1 MPHYT
6 ATLEVSA
13 SVADLFSFFSKP
25 KNLVQLAP
33 PELNLELVSAPAV
46 ITTGARLV
54 WKGRRWGIS
63 QQIIQEVAA
72 FDLEKLIALEQKQ
85 GPFARWL
92 HSHHFEATGS
102 GAKIVEAIDFEP
114 PGGMLG
120 MIVTAAAI
128 QKDLDKLLAH
138 RQKKLN
144 EIFG

>member
-6 ATLEVSA
+6 ATLIVDCP
-13 SVADLFSFFSKP
+13 VADLFAFFSKP

-33 PELNLELVSAPAV
+33 PEMNLELVTAPE
-46 ITTGARLV
+46 IMHGGARLV

-63 QQIIQEVAA
+63 QQIIQEVTK
-72 FDLEKLIALEQKQ
+72 FEQEKLIALEQKQ

-92 HSHHFEATGS
+92 HAHHFEGTDIS
-102 GAKIVEAIDFEP
+102 TTIVEKIDFEP

-120 MIVTAAAI
+120 FLVTANTI
-128 QKDLDKLLAH
+128 RKDLDKLTAYREKRL
-138 RQKKLN
+138 K

>member
-6 ATLEVSA
+6 ASLIVDCP
-13 SVADLFSFFSKP
+13 VADLFAFFSKP

-33 PELNLELVSAPAV
+33 PEMNLELVAAPEIMQV
-46 ITTGARLV
+46 GARLV

-63 QQIIQEVAA
+63 QQIIQEVTA
-72 FDLEKLIALEQKQ
+72 FQQEKMISLEQKQ

-92 HSHHFEATGS
+92 HAHHFEGTDVS
-102 GAKIVEAIDFEP
+102 TTIVEKIDFEP

-120 MIVTAAAI
+120 FLVTANTI
-128 QKDLDKLLAH
+128 RKDLDKLTAYREKRL
-138 RQKKLN
+138 K